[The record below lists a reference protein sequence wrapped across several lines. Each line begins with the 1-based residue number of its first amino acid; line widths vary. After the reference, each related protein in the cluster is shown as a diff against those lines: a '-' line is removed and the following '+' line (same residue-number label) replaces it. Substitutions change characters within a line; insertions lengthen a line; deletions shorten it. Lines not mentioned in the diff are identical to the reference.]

1 MEAHSV
7 DDETTTFAAP
17 SQSVPVQVDYF
28 SYSENA
34 NVLLP
39 DGVSFVTI
47 KKLNEGDRKKYQ
59 NATNR
64 EIALASRG
72 GDAKVRLAPG
82 DDRHA
87 LLKASIIGWNLSQ
100 GGNIVPFTNQ
110 ALEMFLQRTDPVIV
124 DLLEKEIRK
133 FNPWLLGELT
143 VEQIQTEIDA
153 LEEMKHAKLREDEGK
168 LFSSNS

>member
-1 MEAHSV
+1 M
-7 DDETTTFAAP
+7 DEMQESLIAP
-17 SQSVPVQVDYF
+17 VQSVQMQVDYF
-28 SYSENA
+28 SYSQSQ
-34 NVLLP
+34 NVVLP
-39 DGVSFVTI
+39 DGVSYVTI

-87 LLKASIIGWNLSQ
+87 LMKASIIGWNLTQ
-100 GGNIVPFTNQ
+100 GGNMVPFTQQ
-110 ALEMFLQRTDPVIV
+110 AVEMFLSRTDPTVV
-124 DLLEKEIRK
+124 DLIEKEVRK
-133 FNPWLLGELT
+133 FNPWLLGEMT
-143 VEQIQTEIDA
+143 VEQIQAEIDS
-153 LEEMKHAKLREDEGK
+153 LEEMKQVKIREEEGK

>member
-1 MEAHSV
+1 M
-7 DDETTTFAAP
+7 DDQYDATLHDVQ
-17 SQSVPVQVDYF
+17 QSTPKQIDYF

-39 DGVSFVTI
+39 DGFSFVTI
-47 KKLNEGDRKKYQ
+47 KKLNEGDRKRYQ

-87 LLKASIIGWNLSQ
+87 LMKASIIGWNLMS
-100 GGNIVPFTNQ
+100 GGSHVPFTQ
-110 ALEMFLQRTDPVIV
+110 QTLDRFLTNTDPAII
-124 DLLEKEIRK
+124 DLIEKEVRK
-133 FNPWLLGELT
+133 YNPWLLGDLT
-143 VEQIQTEIDA
+143 VEQIQAEIDS
-153 LEEMKHAKLREDEGK
+153 LEEMKQTKIAEDEGK
-168 LFSSNS
+168 ASS